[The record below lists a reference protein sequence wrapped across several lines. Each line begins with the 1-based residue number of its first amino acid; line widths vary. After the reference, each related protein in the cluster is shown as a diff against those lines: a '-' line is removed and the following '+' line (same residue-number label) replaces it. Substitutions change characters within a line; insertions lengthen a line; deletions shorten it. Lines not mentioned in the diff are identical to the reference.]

1 MKNTKF
7 IEIYVV
13 DNDWLFLKEFEAGFN
28 LELGHRLNRK
38 SVVEEFLSDLQAQ
51 NNNNFTIV
59 IINDMIISHGLN
71 TKSVVDILPMIKNI
85 DKDIAVIVL
94 TDNANL
100 ELKITSSDLR
110 PDAYIKKDN
119 ELYFRLPHTINKIV
133 CSYELKKDKRTLQI
147 AVVIAAVIIL
157 ITIIHFV
164 AASIIS

>member
-1 MKNTKF
+1 MKNTKN

-13 DNDWLFLKEFEAGFN
+13 DNDWLFLKDFDNKFN
-28 LELGHRLNRK
+28 PELAYRLHRK
-38 SVVEEFLSDLQAQ
+38 SVVEEFLSELQSQ
-51 NNNNFTIV
+51 DNNSFTVV

-71 TKSVVDILPMIKNI
+71 TKSVVDILPTIKNI
-85 DKDIAVIVL
+85 DKEIAVIVL

-133 CSYELKKDKRTLQI
+133 CRYELKKDKRTLQI
-147 AVVIAAVIIL
+147 AIVIAAIIIL

-164 AASIIS
+164 TASIIN

>member
-1 MKNTKF
+1 MKNTKN

-13 DNDWLFLKEFEAGFN
+13 DNDWIFLKEFDNKFN
-28 LELGHRLNRK
+28 PELAFILHRK
-38 SVVEEFLSDLQAQ
+38 SSVEEFISELQAQ
-51 NNNNFTIV
+51 NNNNYTVV

-71 TKSVVDILPMIKNI
+71 SKSVVDILPMIKNI

-100 ELKITSSDLR
+100 ELKITSSELR
-110 PDAYIKKDN
+110 PNAYIKKDN

-147 AVVIAAVIIL
+147 AIVIAVIIIAL
-157 ITIIHFV
+157 TVILFV
-164 AASIIS
+164 SASIIN

>member
-1 MKNTKF
+1 MKNTKN

-13 DNDWLFLKEFEAGFN
+13 DNDWIFLKEFDSKFN
-28 LELGHRLNRK
+28 LELGYRLNRK
-38 SVVEEFLSDLQAQ
+38 SVVDEFLSDLQAQ
-51 NNNNFTIV
+51 DNNNFTVV

-133 CSYELKKDKRTLQI
+133 CSYELKKDKRTLKI
-147 AVVIAAVIIL
+147 AIVIAVIIVL
-157 ITIIHFV
+157 ISIIHFIY
-164 AASIIS
+164 ASIAS

>member
-13 DNDWLFLKEFEAGFN
+13 DNDWLFLKDFYSKFN
-28 LELGHRLNRK
+28 IELQNRLHRK
-38 SVVEEFLSDLQAQ
+38 SVVEEFLSELQAQ
-51 NNNNFTIV
+51 NNNNYTVV

-71 TKSVVDILPMIKNI
+71 SKSVVDILPMIKNI
-85 DKDIAVIVL
+85 DKEIAVIVL

-110 PDAYIKKDN
+110 PNAYIKKDN

-147 AVVIAAVIIL
+147 AIVIAVIIIA
-157 ITIIHFV
+157 ITVILFV
-164 AASIIS
+164 SASIIS

>member
-13 DNDWLFLKEFEAGFN
+13 DNDWLFLKDFYSKFN
-28 LELGHRLNRK
+28 IELQNRLHRK
-38 SVVEEFLSDLQAQ
+38 SVVEEFLSELQSQ
-51 NNNNFTIV
+51 NNNNYTVV

-71 TKSVVDILPMIKNI
+71 SKSVVDILPMIKNI
-85 DKDIAVIVL
+85 DKEIAVIVL

-110 PDAYIKKDN
+110 PNAYIKKDN

-147 AVVIAAVIIL
+147 AIVIAVIIIA
-157 ITIIHFV
+157 ITVILFV
-164 AASIIS
+164 SASIIS